1 MKNHILARSKQD
13 EDDDIYVAEED
24 YEMAEPEEEDHK
36 WQWHVPEEAL
46 DDDEMPRD

>member
-1 MKNHILARSKQD
+1 MKNHNLARSKQD
-13 EDDDIYVAEED
+13 EEEEAEED
-24 YEMAEPEEEDHK
+24 YEMVEPEEEDHK